1 MTFLYRP
8 NTWHSIKCLTRDI
21 LFDIGLLR
29 ESLTDIGLTR
39 DMLTDKR
46 LKIDIMSD
54 IGLPHKIMF
63 RPNTGPSDW

>member
-1 MTFLYRP
+1 MILPYRP

-39 DMLTDKR
+39 DILADNR
-46 LKIDIMSD
+46 LKIDIVAD
-54 IGLPHKIMF
+54 IGLPHKIMY
-63 RPNTGPSDW
+63 RPNTGPSD